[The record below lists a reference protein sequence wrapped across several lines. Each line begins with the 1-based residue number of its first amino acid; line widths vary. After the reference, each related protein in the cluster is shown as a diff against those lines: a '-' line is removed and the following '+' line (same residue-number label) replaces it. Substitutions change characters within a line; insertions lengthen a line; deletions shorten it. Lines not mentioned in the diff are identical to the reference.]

1 MNLQTITLLGIIVFI
16 VVIVRIY
23 ILFVNSSKNEDVAE
37 STIDDVIARARQL
50 MKNNMHNELQR
61 YIKKELQARQK
72 NSTLRTMLADS
83 YFDTGNFTGAAKHY
97 EAVLHFEP
105 KDYNAKL
112 KMANA
117 LKLSNHN
124 KKAMIAY
131 EDILRTNPKEPAA
144 LLNMS
149 EISMANG
156 LNQAALEYLQRYI
169 ALERNSDE
177 IPKIYSRIAKLNLE
191 LGNYSEAVR
200 VYDKLQNDNPDS
212 LELMLIRANIYLKL
226 EDWQKCL
233 DIYNHYLKF
242 KPDDHGIHEK
252 IGQMKFNL
260 GLWDEALEFYNE
272 IVIDEDTTSQSYIHH
287 RNRIA
292 EIYINQGKNLEAIAL
307 LTDLIKKYPT
317 EDLLAFTL
325 AQAYIALGDFEKAV
339 TLYTNLMENI
349 PNDQLATVRK
359 HISGLIGAWGDSLL
373 AIGNY
378 SEAFNKFMLALQYD
392 EHNPDIYYKL
402 GMANYSAKSYNDAIA
417 NLKRAIALTPQ
428 ESNYYL
434 MLGHIF
440 EDLGDTRNS
449 QSSFKDA
456 ININPLNVKAHNALA
471 MSYAKEHNYLV
482 ALKQFERV
490 LEFNPDDPDVNYN
503 YALTHELNGDKDNA
517 IKYYRKTLKETP
529 NHLEAMHNLKLLLG
543 DKSEIEPEI

>member
-149 EISMANG
+149 EISMVNG

-292 EIYINQGKNLEAIAL
+292 EIYINQGKNLEAIAI

-517 IKYYRKTLKETP
+517 IKYYRKTLKEMP

-543 DKSEIEPEI
+543 DESEIEPEI